1 VREGTASVSSDTAY
15 RSDPRLIQACLA
27 GDEAAWSELVE
38 KYQRL
43 VLSVARKCGL
53 SDADADDV
61 YQIVFT
67 ILYRRLEALTDQ
79 TRLSSWLITT
89 TYRESWRFRK
99 GSEIQPLI
107 DEAIE
112 DPGIPPED
120 LVAQAERE
128 RLVREAMIRLD
139 RRCRDLLTALFLS
152 AGAPS
157 YDEIAKEFGM
167 PIGSIGPTRARC
179 FKKLEAILVEL
190 GIDR

>member
-1 VREGTASVSSDTAY
+1 VASDSGY
-15 RSDPRLIQACLA
+15 HSDPKLIQACLA

-61 YQIVFT
+61 FQIVFT
-67 ILYRRLEALTDQ
+67 ILFRRLVGLTDQ

-89 TYRESWRFRK
+89 TYRESWRFRA
-99 GSEIQPLI
+99 GGDAQTTL
-107 DEAIE
+107 DHTVE
-112 DPGIPPED
+112 DAGTPPEE
-120 LVAQAERE
+120 LVAQVERE
-128 RLVREAMIRLD
+128 RLVREAMTRLD
-139 RRCRDLLTALFLS
+139 ARCRDLLTALFLS
-152 AGAPS
+152 ADTPS
-157 YDEIAKEFGM
+157 YDQVATRFGL

-179 FKKLEAILVEL
+179 FKKLEAILIEL

>member
-1 VREGTASVSSDTAY
+1 MSSDAAY

-53 SDADADDV
+53 SDTDADDV
-61 YQIVFT
+61 FQIVFT

-99 GSEIQPLI
+99 GGEAQTLP
-107 DEAIE
+107 DEAVE
-112 DPGIPPED
+112 DTGTPPED

-128 RLVREAMIRLD
+128 GLVREAMTQID
-139 RRCRDLLTALFLS
+139 ERCRELLIALFLS
-152 AGAPS
+152 AGTPS
-157 YDEIAKEFGM
+157 YDEIATRFGM

-179 FKKLEAILVEL
+179 FKKLEAILVAL